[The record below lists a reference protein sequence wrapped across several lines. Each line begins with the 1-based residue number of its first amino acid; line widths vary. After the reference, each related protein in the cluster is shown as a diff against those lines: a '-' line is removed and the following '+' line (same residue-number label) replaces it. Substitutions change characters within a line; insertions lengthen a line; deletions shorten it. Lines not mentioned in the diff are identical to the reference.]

1 MLPILF
7 LTVALQL
14 PSPDVSKD
22 VQVNGRQFGV
32 LVPYGWKVDNLHTQ
46 SIEIDHTSGAS
57 FIFRSI
63 RGKGN
68 LDAFAREGVD
78 RVMMP
83 LGFATFGEPLN
94 RKVNGAPAVQYEIQG
109 NRLSRHRK
117 LLYIAI
123 ARDDGFYETIYEN
136 DETNF
141 DQLVTDAERMAASI
155 ELTAVNYER
164 AAISRVRSV
173 NTAEVVYL
181 KMYGR
186 YGTLRELIAE
196 KLLNPTFEDGDFPYR
211 VGVSLA
217 GRGYLVT
224 AIPAAGTAAR
234 WAFESQQDGV
244 VRYSARTSLAPRG
257 LAGKPVQ

>member
-1 MLPILF
+1 MLPTLL

-14 PSPDVSKD
+14 QPDVPKD

-32 LVPYGWKVDNLHTQ
+32 LVPFGWKVDNLQTQ
-46 SIEIDHTSGAS
+46 SIQIKHSSGAS
-57 FIFRSI
+57 FIFRGI
-63 RGKGN
+63 RGKGD
-68 LDAFAREGVD
+68 LETFALEGVD

-83 LGFATFGEPLN
+83 LGFATFGEALK
-94 RKVNGAPAVQYEIQG
+94 RKVNGAPAIQYQIQG
-109 NRLSRHRK
+109 NRLSQHRK

-136 DETNF
+136 DETDF

-164 AAISRVRSV
+164 AAIARVRSV

-181 KMYGR
+181 RMYGR
-186 YGTLRELIAE
+186 YGTLRELVAE
-196 KLLNPTFEDGDFPYR
+196 KLLNSTFEEGDFPYR
-211 VGVSLA
+211 VGVTLA

-224 AIPAAGTAAR
+224 AIPLAGSSGR

>member
-1 MLPILF
+1 MLPILL

-14 PSPDVSKD
+14 PADVSKD

-32 LVPYGWKVDNLHTQ
+32 LVPYGWKVDNMQSQ
-46 SIEIDHTSGAS
+46 SIQIEHTSGAS

-63 RGKGN
+63 RGKGD
-68 LDAFAREGVD
+68 LETFAREGVD

-83 LGFATFGEPLN
+83 LGFATFDEPLK
-94 RKVNGAPAVQYEIQG
+94 RKVNVAPAIQYEIQG

-117 LLYIAI
+117 LLYIAF

-141 DQLVTDAERMAASI
+141 DQLLTEAERMAASI
-155 ELTAVNYER
+155 ELTAINYER
-164 AAISRVRSV
+164 AAISRVRTV
-173 NTAEVVYL
+173 NTAEVQYL

-186 YGTLRELIAE
+186 YGTLRELMAE
-196 KLLNPTFEDGDFPYR
+196 KLLNTTFEDSDFPYR
-211 VGVSLA
+211 VGLMLV

-224 AIPAAGTAAR
+224 AIPMVGSSGR

>member
-1 MLPILF
+1 MLPVLI

-14 PSPDVSKD
+14 PPDASKD
-22 VQVNGRQFGV
+22 VQVNGRLFGV
-32 LVPYGWKVDNLHTQ
+32 LVPYGWKVDNLQTQ
-46 SIEIDHTSGAS
+46 SIQIEHTSGAT

-63 RGKGN
+63 RGKGD
-68 LDAFAREGVD
+68 LETFAREGVD

-83 LGFATFGEPLN
+83 LGFATFGDPLK
-94 RKVNGAPAVQYEIQG
+94 RKVNGAPAIQYEIQG

-123 ARDDGFYETIYEN
+123 AREDGYYETIYEN

-155 ELTAVNYER
+155 ELTAINYER
-164 AAISRVRSV
+164 AAVARVRTV

-181 KMYGR
+181 RIYGR

-196 KLLNPTFEDGDFPYR
+196 KLLNSTFDDGDFPYR
-211 VGVSLA
+211 VGVTLA

-224 AIPAAGTAAR
+224 AIPVAGSSGR